1 MNNVLP
7 ASKTPRKIPKTA
19 FILTH
24 RQQTIA
30 SLLSDGKSR
39 KEIATELKISLQA
52 IHQIVLRM
60 RERFGERPLNYFQSR
75 KRLLDFYGCLVYA
88 GILQH
93 PEWYPDEMYDNWLTD
108 TFLREYQRAPLMLI
122 RKVYKEIGV

>member
-122 RKVYKEIGV
+122 RKVYKEIGI